1 MISQG
6 YKNGLRS
13 FDGRWKDMLAFI
25 TLMHKC
31 QWPFMFIEMAY
42 MIHVYK
48 NGKKGSSWSPLTGMK
63 LQMHTY
69 DHSPTETITDKQV
82 LTANV
87 PLK

>member
-1 MISQG
+1 
-6 YKNGLRS
+6 
-13 FDGRWKDMLAFI
+13 
-25 TLMHKC
+25 
-31 QWPFMFIEMAY
+31 MFIEMAY

-63 LQMHTY
+63 LQTHTY